1 MLKHWPIVLIFIWGF
16 WLRSL
21 YLPQGQFLFS
31 YDQARDAYTVS
42 DLLRGDLK
50 IQGPPTSTRDFFH
63 GVLYYYA
70 IAPGYW
76 LGRGSPIVAAHW
88 WAFLNSGGILLL
100 YWLGQSLFSRRF
112 PAALLALMYAA
123 SYEASQYSFYLA
135 NTSLAVL
142 TVPWLYYHLW
152 QWSRGS
158 SSAPWWSGLA
168 LGLTFQANF
177 LLIYHAAVIAVAG
190 LLRLIPLTRR
200 NIISSFLG
208 FGLASASMWLSE
220 IKFGLPSLDGPASLL
235 SRSTYSALHITP
247 QAILDTALTQLT
259 RVIGLN
265 LFPQAVQIVTV
276 VFILLVVVFSL
287 FRRPQWWWIFLLA
300 LVGFMPALV
309 LGGISSPYIH
319 AGLGS
324 LVLVITVYFAARLAP
339 VLLIIPLLANLSHI
353 ITVNSTGKTEFAI
366 QTTMT
371 LKNELAAIDYIYAQ
385 SEGQPFSFS
394 SITAPLNINTTWS
407 YLFNWYGRNTYGY
420 LPSWHGPDQAGQVG
434 DNLSRPGP
442 THRYFLIIEPSQGL
456 PEDLIDSQVVAE
468 NKLSNFNHLSRFGE
482 IIVHNRTRKP

>member
-1 MLKHWPIVLIFIWGF
+1 
-16 WLRSL
+16 
-21 YLPQGQFLFS
+21 
-31 YDQARDAYTVS
+31 
-42 DLLRGDLK
+42 
-50 IQGPPTSTRDFFH
+50 
-63 GVLYYYA
+63 
-70 IAPGYW
+70 
-76 LGRGSPIVAAHW
+76 
-88 WAFLNSGGILLL
+88 
-100 YWLGQSLFSRRF
+100 
-112 PAALLALMYAA
+112 
-123 SYEASQYSFYLA
+123 
-135 NTSLAVL
+135 
-142 TVPWLYYHLW
+142 
-152 QWSRGS
+152 
-158 SSAPWWSGLA
+158 
-168 LGLTFQANF
+168 
-177 LLIYHAAVIAVAG
+177 
-190 LLRLIPLTRR
+190 
-200 NIISSFLG
+200 LG